1 MNDNPHKAIQFL
13 IDTAPLYSKAKATR
27 MYLEEFRKSRK
38 AQLMSQ
44 AGTEVLGKQETYAY
58 AHADYIQ
65 ILEGIRE
72 AVELEERYRWLMT
85 AAQTRIEV
93 YRTEQYSAR
102 HEIKNPHTT
111 THLGFTL
118 MSFYTVLARHTDQGF
133 PYCTNNQVSS

>member
-1 MNDNPHKAIQFL
+1 MNEPTKAIQYL
-13 IDTAPLYSKAKATR
+13 IDTAPLYAKAKSDR

-58 AHADYIQ
+58 AHADYIE
-65 ILEGIRE
+65 ILEGIRA
-72 AVELEERYRWLMT
+72 AVETEERYRWLMT

-102 HEIKNPHTT
+102 MEMKAT
-111 THLGFTL
+111 
-118 MSFYTVLARHTDQGF
+118 Q
-133 PYCTNNQVSS
+133 

>member
-1 MNDNPHKAIQFL
+1 MSDNPHRAIEFL
-13 IDTAPLYSKAKATR
+13 IETAPLYSKAKASR
-27 MYLEEFRKSRK
+27 MFLEEFRKSRK

-58 AHADYIQ
+58 AHPDYIQ

-93 YRTEQYSAR
+93 FRTEAYSAR
-102 HEIKNPHTT
+102 MELKATT
-111 THLGFTL
+111 
-118 MSFYTVLARHTDQGF
+118 
-133 PYCTNNQVSS
+133 